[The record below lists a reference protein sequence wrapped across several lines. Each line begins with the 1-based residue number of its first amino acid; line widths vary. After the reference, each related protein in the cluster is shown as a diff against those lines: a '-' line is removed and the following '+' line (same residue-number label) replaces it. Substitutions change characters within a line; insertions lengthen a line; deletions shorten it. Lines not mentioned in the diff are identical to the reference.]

1 MNDSPNHQTYRH
13 QFDTFDK
20 NGDGLIDISEFKEI
34 LQDLQKSKS
43 KICSLTGAPMLSI
56 ISDQEIQTLF
66 ENHNIKNPKNGM
78 SYKEFLAM
86 IDIVREADDEI
97 KKQFEFFDTNN
108 DGKISKKELKRGLKK
123 LDVGKLSEKMVN
135 EMMNA
140 ADLDGDGEVDFE
152 EFRSILLK

>member
-1 MNDSPNHQTYRH
+1 
-13 QFDTFDK
+13 
-20 NGDGLIDISEFKEI
+20 
-34 LQDLQKSKS
+34 
-43 KICSLTGAPMLSI
+43 
-56 ISDQEIQTLF
+56 
-66 ENHNIKNPKNGM
+66 M